1 MASSSAVGKLSREE
15 FRRQKDLD
23 AARKAGTAPAALDE
37 EGKAIN
43 PHIPQYISQ
52 APWYLD
58 TGAPSLSHQRRP
70 QDDRSST
77 KLDTWYDRNVKAGP
91 AATKYR
97 KGACENCGAI
107 THKKQDCLE
116 RPRKKGAKYTN
127 RDIAPDEIIQEVA
140 AGYDAKRDRWN
151 GYDPSEHKKIYE
163 EYEAIEAERQ
173 RLREEEIDNQ
183 TTTDLA
189 AVRRVAKAGKA
200 EGKEGDADFG
210 SSDEEDADEDKYAD
224 SADAVGQKMDTKTR
238 ITVRNLRIR
247 EDTAKYLIN
256 LDPSSAYY
264 DPKTRSMR
272 DNPLKNLPPEEA
284 PFAGDNFLR
293 HSGDAPQVQE
303 LQLFAWQAAARGN
316 DVHLNANPTQGQL
329 LHKEFKEK
337 KEELKDTSKVSVL
350 AKYGGEEYLQK
361 VPKELLQGQTE
372 EYVEYSRT
380 GQVIHGKERAKA
392 RSKYPED
399 VYVNNH
405 TAVWGS
411 WYDATAGTWGYACCH
426 SSVHLSYCTGE
437 AGKLASQASSAQ
449 NLLAA
454 SSSRH
459 SPPPEQKSLAE
470 EHNERK
476 DKGKSKASNKKAL
489 GEDPELNQDKLAEAM
504 SEERKRKSRTDE
516 GDERFSK
523 KSKGGESDT
532 KKFDVTEEELEAY
545 RRTRSMGED
554 PMANYVDEDL

>member
-37 EGKAIN
+37 EGRPIN

-70 QDDRSST
+70 SPDAPPSSINDR
-77 KLDTWYDRNVKAGP
+77 WYDRNLKAGP
-91 AATKYR
+91 AAKKYR

-116 RPRKKGAKYTN
+116 RPRKKGAKYSN
-127 RDIAPDEIIQEVA
+127 KDIARDEVIQNID

-151 GYDPSEHKKIYE
+151 GYDAADHKKIYE
-163 EYEAIEAERQ
+163 EYEAVEAERQ

-189 AVRRVAKAGKA
+189 AVRKVAKAGKA
-200 EGKEGDADFG
+200 EGKETDPDFG
-210 SSDEEDADEDKYAD
+210 SSDEEDADVDKYAEA
-224 SADAVGQKMDTKTR
+224 ADAVGQKMDTKTR

-247 EDTAKYLIN
+247 EDVAKYLIN

-272 DNPLKNLPPEEA
+272 DNPVQNVAPEDA
-284 PFAGDNFLR
+284 QFAGDNFLR
-293 HSGDAPQVQE
+293 HSGEAPEVEQ
-303 LQLFAWQAAARGN
+303 LQLFAWNSAARGH

-329 LHKEFKEK
+329 LHHEFRQK
-337 KEELKDTSKVSVL
+337 KEELKDSSKVSVL
-350 AKYGGEEYLQK
+350 ARYGGAEYLES

-380 GQVIHGKERAKA
+380 GQVVHGKERAKA
-392 RSKYPED
+392 RSKYAED
-399 VYVNNH
+399 AYINNH

-411 WYDATAGTWGYACCH
+411 YYDVASSQWGYKCCH
-426 SSVHLSYCTGE
+426 SLVHISYCTGD
-437 AGKLASQASSAQ
+437 AGKEASQASSAQ
-449 NLLAA
+449 NLLKA
-454 SSSRH
+454 SVAVDNA
-459 SPPPEQKSLAE
+459 PPKSMVDAHLEKSEAD
-470 EHNERK
+470 R
-476 DKGKSKASNKKAL
+476 KGKGKQRAGELDVEAEQGKLSEAL
-489 GEDPELNQDKLAEAM
+489 
-504 SEERKRKSRTDE
+504 SEEKKRKSRADE
-516 GDERFSK
+516 GDGRFATK
-523 KSKGGESDT
+523 KSKGEAHEG
-532 KKFDVTEEELEAY
+532 KKFDVTEDELESY
-545 RRTRSMGED
+545 RMNRRMAED
-554 PMANYVDEDL
+554 PMANYVDQEV